1 MYSAPPLRGD
11 DPCILVEGPRWGDAE
26 FFGRWLLAADRVNT
40 LWNEAVKDPK
50 FRSQVSRLEVVYHL
64 DFGTAALAMLLELRE
79 QFVAFTLCLDS
90 EEGELFAMMAELG
103 FFVLTGERYQMVI
116 PTSTDISHL
125 KEALLRFAK
134 TEDAEYWLH
143 PEHLVTTM
151 PFASAT
157 AWQSR
162 LLAMDEQ
169 CRNADRILLLSSSI
183 DEVG

>member
-11 DPCILVEGPRWGDAE
+11 DPCILVEGPPWGDAE
-26 FFGRWLLAADRVNT
+26 FFGRWLLAADRVNK

-79 QFVAFTLCLDS
+79 QFVAFTLRLDS
-90 EEGELFAMMAELG
+90 EEGELFAVMAELG

-116 PTSTDISHL
+116 PTSTDIGQL

-134 TEDAEYWLH
+134 TEDEEYWLH

-151 PFASAT
+151 PFANAI

-169 CRNADRILLLSSSI
+169 CRNADRIMLLSSFV
-183 DEVG
+183 DEVE

>member
-1 MYSAPPLRGD
+1 
-11 DPCILVEGPRWGDAE
+11 
-26 FFGRWLLAADRVNT
+26 
-40 LWNEAVKDPK
+40 
-50 FRSQVSRLEVVYHL
+50 
-64 DFGTAALAMLLELRE
+64 
-79 QFVAFTLCLDS
+79 VAFTLRPDS

-116 PTSTDISHL
+116 PTSTDIGQL
-125 KEALLRFAK
+125 KKALLRFAE

-151 PFASAT
+151 PFASAM

-169 CRNADRILLLSSSI
+169 RRNADRIVLLSSFV
-183 DEVG
+183 DEIG